1 MIHDDNVAL
10 GRQEYEDML
19 VNDYYSTPNKL
30 DKRTSDLYKAIYSSI
45 KYPLKFYKH
54 HMPFIDILTLGTNG
68 NCLLSHKTHRYD
80 ANYIVINLLKKGY
93 TMRCNKCKMGTK
105 LVYFDNSINKLIDN
119 LLETEI
125 VLPAIS
131 QSVGKTN

>member
-19 VNDYYSTPNKL
+19 VNDYYSTSNKL

-68 NCLLSHKTHRYD
+68 NCLLSDKTHRYD
-80 ANYIVINLLKKGY
+80 ANYIVINLLKKGIQCVATSVKWELNWY
-93 TMRCNKCKMGTK
+93 T
-105 LVYFDNSINKLIDN
+105 S
-119 LLETEI
+119 ETQ
-125 VLPAIS
+125 L
-131 QSVGKTN
+131 TN